1 MISLFS
7 PFSSAKPWKT
17 VFDPSRARKGNLESV
32 SRKPSRVAI
41 LRVAPGTRPVFLP
54 RARTSSLLAVLHLD
68 ICLRDAPDSHR
79 ITWCSRGRAPHSL
92 GTGDTGNDAGPRACL
107 RETFREEGGA
117 RKRAQVKLFT
127 GMRNRLL
134 YFLLHQTMVTPMQ
147 TTAIPTQRFRLMRS
161 PRKALAP
168 KAPAA

>member
-17 VFDPSRARKGNLESV
+17 VFHPSRVRKGNLESV
-32 SRKPSRVAI
+32 SRKASRVAM
-41 LRVAPGTRPVFLP
+41 LRVAPGTQPVFLP

-92 GTGDTGNDAGPRACL
+92 GTGDSGNDAGARACL

-117 RKRAQVKLFT
+117 RKRAQVSV
-127 GMRNRLL
+127 RRLR